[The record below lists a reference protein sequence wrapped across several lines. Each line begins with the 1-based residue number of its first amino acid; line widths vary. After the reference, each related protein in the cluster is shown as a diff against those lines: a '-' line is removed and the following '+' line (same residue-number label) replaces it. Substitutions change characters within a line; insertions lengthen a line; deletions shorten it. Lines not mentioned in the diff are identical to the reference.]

1 MNTINASNFLLPNI
15 ADKLCSYQKERVSL
29 MINDFIEI
37 NKQMDS
43 YHFEYCPKCGCYH
56 PRLIKSGFANSG
68 KQMLRCKEWGK
79 RFVVDCGQLTF
90 YSHQDQS
97 KWNELILDTL
107 NGVSLKETAAKI
119 NVNERNVF
127 NMRHNLLVS
136 LGTEERPIH
145 SR

>member
-1 MNTINASNFLLPNI
+1 MTRTSKYLSQDTIAALQAFQIEKIDREITDYLDTNNKMNT
-15 ADKLCSYQKERVSL
+15 
-29 MINDFIEI
+29 
-37 NKQMDS
+37 

-56 PRLIKSGFANSG
+56 PRLVKSGFANSG
-68 KQMLRCKEWGK
+68 KQMLRCKECGK
-79 RFVVDCGQLTF
+79 RFVVDRGQLTF

-127 NMRHNLLVS
+127 NMRHKLLVS
-136 LGTEERPIH
+136 LGTEEYPIH
-145 SR
+145 TGK